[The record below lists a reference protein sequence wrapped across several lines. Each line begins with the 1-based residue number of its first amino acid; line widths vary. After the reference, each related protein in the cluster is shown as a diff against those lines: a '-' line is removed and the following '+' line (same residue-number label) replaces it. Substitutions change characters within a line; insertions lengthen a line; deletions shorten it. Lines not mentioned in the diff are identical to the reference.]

1 MEYLP
6 NGDLQNYLHSPLS
19 EKEARHIVLQVLEGL
34 QFMHDNGFTHRDL
47 KPAVS
52 STVCNYTNSL
62 HGLMLWT
69 NVEYLSQVQ
78 RPRLVG

>member
-6 NGDLQNYLHSPLS
+6 DGDLQKYLHSPLL
-19 EKEARHIVLQVLEGL
+19 EEEARHIILQVLEGL

-52 STVCNYTNSL
+52 STIDCKINSL
-62 HGLMLWT
+62 LELI
-69 NVEYLSQVQ
+69 L
-78 RPRLVG
+78 